1 MPEEDRAAHSAAW
14 GVVAVLFGGAAMAAW
29 LAAATSGSKSPIFP
43 TCGFGVLLFPPGN
56 WQRVALIVP
65 LILGV
70 LLTAPGW
77 VLWLFLPA
85 KQRQDFLA
93 LNGKFIE

>member
-1 MPEEDRAAHSAAW
+1 
-14 GVVAVLFGGAAMAAW
+14 VL
-29 LAAATSGSKSPIFP
+29 
-43 TCGFGVLLFPPGN
+43 VFPPGN
-56 WQRVALIVP
+56 WRRVALIVP

-93 LNGKFIE
+93 LNGKFIEWAKVIAGTPPSPPPLPPVEGDADADRAELR